1 MESPRLEAELLL
13 AHVLSTDRVRLIV
26 EPDRPLE
33 TDELRRYKDF
43 IMRRR
48 RGEPVAYIRG
58 EKEFYG
64 RMFHVDARV
73 LVPRPDTETLV
84 ETALRRATV
93 KVGGRYLDLCTGS
106 GCVAITLARERPT
119 CQVFAVDLSPDALTV
134 ARENAVRLGA
144 VQRVAWLEGDLF
156 EALDAL
162 EDGARGRDGARGGDG
177 ATGEDKAL
185 GKSPRFARRLDLIT
199 ANPPYIPREE
209 VARLAADIR
218 DFEPKLALLGGDDGL
233 DVTRRI
239 IAGAPAWLKAGGVLA
254 VEIDSAQAPEVA
266 RLFGDAGFSGV
277 MVDKDYGARDRVI
290 SGTAP

>member
-1 MESPRLEAELLL
+1 MTEIWTVGRVVRWAADDFRARGMQSPRLEAELLL

-43 IMRRR
+43 IVRRR
-48 RGEPVAYIRG
+48 KGEPVAYIRG
-58 EKEFYG
+58 QKEFYG
-64 RMFHVDARV
+64 RTFHVDARV

-84 ETALRRATV
+84 ETALRRTGEA

-119 CQVFAVDLSPDALTV
+119 CQVCAVDLSPDALAV

-144 VQRVAWLEGDLF
+144 VQNVAWLAGDLF
-156 EALDAL
+156 EPLAAQ
-162 EDGARGRDGARGGDG
+162 
-177 ATGEDKAL
+177 
-185 GKSPRFARRLDLIT
+185 SNVRFNLMT
-199 ANPPYIPREE
+199 ANPPYI
-209 VARLAADIR
+209 ARHEIGMLTADIR
-218 DFEPKLALLGGDDGL
+218 DFEPQLALLGGDDGL

-239 IAGAPAWLKAGGVLA
+239 VAGAPPWLRTGGVLA
-254 VEIDSAQAPEVA
+254 VEIESAQATEVV
-266 RLFGDAGFSGV
+266 RLFGEAGFADV
-277 MVDKDYGARDRVI
+277 VVDKDYGARDRVV